1 MASFSGPSPRSVAA
15 RIQEVFDNVQTVVM
29 SRGQGHGQGS
39 RWRNDETLQQA
50 INNIKAGSQ
59 AFAMSCSKLALLLPK
74 APAPDVLGSLL
85 EELVA
90 NTDAIMVVY
99 LQFVDCSVSKPLF
112 DMVSSLVRS
121 QLGRGKEFMDLAA
134 SASPDFGEISN
145 SAGIIFKLY
154 DQVQTLPMTNK
165 AAYRRFTMERLAILN
180 DTISEFTRYVAVARE
195 GGGAPP
201 RQQGGDEDEDDEDDE
216 DDEPYTFEEVETVEA
231 CLRSMECSTQAL
243 KLALATMTHVADL
256 VTPSTPSISVAENE
270 REACDAWVAELYGL
284 ARRTEDNVTDLG
296 AELYAPFDMQKV
308 AEYHAALGATLQ
320 ELTATLRRP
329 AFASRLSPQL
339 VAELGGLDILR
350 LALSLSAVL

>member
-1 MASFSGPSPRSVAA
+1 
-15 RIQEVFDNVQTVVM
+15 
-29 SRGQGHGQGS
+29 
-39 RWRNDETLQQA
+39 
-50 INNIKAGSQ
+50 
-59 AFAMSCSKLALLLPK
+59 
-74 APAPDVLGSLL
+74 
-85 EELVA
+85 
-90 NTDAIMVVY
+90 
-99 LQFVDCSVSKPLF
+99 
-112 DMVSSLVRS
+112 
-121 QLGRGKEFMDLAA
+121 
-134 SASPDFGEISN
+134 
-145 SAGIIFKLY
+145 
-154 DQVQTLPMTNK
+154 MTNK

-195 GGGAPP
+195 GGGTPP
-201 RQQGGDEDEDDEDDE
+201 RQQGDDEDEDDEDDE
-216 DDEPYTFEEVETVEA
+216 DDEPYTMEEVETVEA

-243 KLALATMTHVADL
+243 KLALAAMTHVADL
-256 VTPSTPSISVAENE
+256 VTPSTSSSSTSVAESE

-308 AEYHAALGATLQ
+308 AEYHAALGATLE

>member
-1 MASFSGPSPRSVAA
+1 MASFSAVQSPRSVAV

-29 SRGQGHGQGS
+29 RRGQGHGQGS

-59 AFAMSCSKLALLLPK
+59 ALAMSCSKLALLLPK

-134 SASPDFGEISN
+134 STSPDFGEISN
-145 SAGIIFKLY
+145 SAGVIFKLY

-195 GGGAPP
+195 GGGTPP
-201 RQQGGDEDEDDEDDE
+201 RQQGDDEDEDDE
-216 DDEPYTFEEVETVEA
+216 DDEPYTMEEVETVEA

-243 KLALATMTHVADL
+243 KLALAAMTHVADL
-256 VTPSTPSISVAENE
+256 VTPSTSSSPTSVAESE

-339 VAELGGLDILR
+339 EAELGELDIVR
-350 LALSLSAVL
+350 LAISLAAVL